1 MHVRNVL
8 QSNADETTTTTSLIR
23 LFWFSLVSWHEFLL
37 HKNSL
42 IFQSFRILPNNS
54 LLHRKPFT
62 FEELVK
68 IIQKINFWNILKQ
81 QIYRVYTIS
90 IVDYTSS
97 MCHIQWTTVECQ
109 SIHQQYGC
117 YVDCMRW
124 SETTSVDMSLV
135 LCVSVI
141 QPT

>member
-23 LFWFSLVSWHEFLL
+23 LFWFSLVSSHEFLL
-37 HKNSL
+37 HKIS
-42 IFQSFRILPNNS
+42 NNS

-81 QIYRVYTIS
+81 QIFRVYTIS

-97 MCHIQWTTVECQ
+97 MCHIQ
-109 SIHQQYGC
+109 
-117 YVDCMRW
+117 
-124 SETTSVDMSLV
+124 
-135 LCVSVI
+135 
-141 QPT
+141 